1 GYIGQKFREGGEGET
16 DMVIQWSDNPGVD
29 KADRLRFILTS
40 AYDQGTYE
48 QFCPVINQNDRI
60 YNY

>member
-1 GYIGQKFREGGEGET
+1 
-16 DMVIQWSDNPGVD
+16 MVIQWSDNPGFT
-29 KADRLRFILTS
+29 KADRMRFILTS

-48 QFCPVINQNDRI
+48 QSCAVINQNDRI